1 MARTRPNPPVI
12 HMIVAIVAVPAPPC
26 WRWPGSSA
34 SRTPRSRRSTR
45 PPSSP
50 RPRRRSSRSRS
61 RASCPRAGSAPA
73 PAGRPWASRSSGAY
87 AAGNTAGLGY
97 LSPDRVYVAVD
108 QSDAAPEVLI
118 SDVTRRGR
126 PDGTSSLGER
136 TWTRYVSDDGRTRAL
151 ALISDGRV
159 TIVSAD
165 TGYPAIEAFA
175 TTLTWSGQAG

>member
-12 HMIVAIVAVPAPPC
+12 HMIVAIVVVLAPALLAVAWFQRVPDAPVAKVDPAPVIAAAQAAQFPIAVPSKLPEGWVCTRA
-26 WRWPGSSA
+26 RWTPLGKPGL
-34 SRTPRSRRSTR
+34 
-45 PPSSP
+45 
-50 RPRRRSSRSRS
+50 
-61 RASCPRAGSAPA
+61 
-73 PAGRPWASRSSGAY
+73 SGAY

-97 LSPDRVYVAVD
+97 LSPDRVYFAVD

-175 TTLTWSGQAG
+175 TTLTWSGQA